1 MSRYEPKL
9 PVMTECWVHVVQQ
22 RDRAAKH
29 FLHVIHV
36 SLIDLNCFELFLEQL
51 KGKKGEKDTLDES
64 CDTHDKGNEVAL
76 LEKER
81 NLTFILHKKIKLEES

>member
-1 MSRYEPKL
+1 
-9 PVMTECWVHVVQQ
+9 
-22 RDRAAKH
+22 
-29 FLHVIHV
+29 
-36 SLIDLNCFELFLEQL
+36 LIDLDSFELFLEQL

-81 NLTFILHKKIKLEES
+81 NLTFILHKKIKLEERKKINFIECSFMHLPLFGYESCFSQP